1 MIAFDFTPAQ
11 KLCRSWPGFK
21 SLCTCGHTGDGCGS
35 QHHDSAVRGDGH
47 GGCKVCGDR
56 CTEFSWRRWTA
67 TFGAALGKILHTR
80 REAVTRGV

>member
-1 MIAFDFTPAQ
+1 MFAFDSSPAQ
-11 KLCRSWPGFK
+11 RLAASWPGFK
-21 SLCTCGHTGDGCGS
+21 SICTCGCTGDGAGS

-47 GGCKVCGDR
+47 GACKSCHN

-67 TFGAALGKILHTR
+67 TFGAALAKVLHTR